1 MTQYLL
7 SVHTDFAA
15 IEGVTEA
22 DMQQAFAQVDAFNH
36 DLQASGSWV
45 FAGGLTPPSDATVVD
60 ASSGVDGATL
70 TDGPYAETKEVLG
83 GFWVVEVPD
92 LDAALEV
99 AKKAS
104 AACMG
109 KVEVRPFQGE

>member
-7 SVHTDFAA
+7 AVHTDFDDVANTDEAEMHRA
-15 IEGVTEA
+15 I
-22 DMQQAFAQVDAFNH
+22 AQVDAFNTE
-36 DLQASGSWV
+36 LQASGNWV

-60 ASSGVDGATL
+60 AAAGEAVL

-83 GFWVVEVPD
+83 GFWVVEVAD
-92 LDAALEV
+92 LDAALEI
-99 AKKAS
+99 AQRAS
-104 AACMG
+104 KACMG